1 MARGIAPAIGAL
13 SGLIVWALH
22 FTAIYAATATACDRG
37 GEAMRWLGM
46 PLIPALAAVTTAA
59 ALAALALVTWLALR
73 QTRPGGLL
81 GPSRLA
87 DPGFLAW
94 VALAT
99 SGLAAVGIV
108 FEALPAF
115 VVYPCFRGAG

>member
-37 GEAMRWLGM
+37 GEALCWLGM
-46 PLIPALAAVTTAA
+46 PLIEAQALAMTLL
-59 ALAALALVTWLALR
+59 ALAALALVTWLAWR
-73 QTRPGGLL
+73 QTRPGGLA
-81 GPSRLA
+81 GPSSVA

-94 VALAT
+94 VTLAT

-108 FEALPAF
+108 FETLPAF
-115 VVYPCFRGAG
+115 VVHPCFRGAG